1 MPVYE
6 TGAARCD
13 SSEGGV
19 GGWEG
24 VGDAG
29 AASPTNQSVYHIQE
43 HEWPDCFISLRQ
55 HIYMEQFEISW
66 SASVSGWDCANATL
80 LTMKTPPPPLFFLG
94 LCAAYRLGSA
104 CSKSGLP
111 AIIKPLITEMD
122 RTLLYGY
129 FFTLPSQ
136 ISNTGRKNGSGII
149 SRR

>member
-80 LTMKTPPPPLFFLG
+80 LTMKTFPPLSLSSFWVCALHTDWEAPVPSLG
-94 LCAAYRLGSA
+94 CL
-104 CSKSGLP
+104 
-111 AIIKPLITEMD
+111 
-122 RTLLYGY
+122 
-129 FFTLPSQ
+129 Q
-136 ISNTGRKNGSGII
+136 
-149 SRR
+149 

>member
-1 MPVYE
+1 MKQE
-6 TGAARCD
+6 QRGATPQKA
-13 SSEGGV
+13 GLGV
-19 GGWEG
+19 GRGLEMQG
-24 VGDAG
+24 PPRLQI
-29 AASPTNQSVYHIQE
+29 SR
-43 HEWPDCFISLRQ
+43 FITFRNTSGQIVSFRSDSTSTWNNLKSLG
-55 HIYMEQFEISW
+55 
-66 SASVSGWDCANATL
+66 SASVSGWDRANATL
-80 LTMKTPPPPLFFLG
+80 LTMKTFFPLSLSFFWG

-111 AIIKPLITEMD
+111 AIIKPLINEMD